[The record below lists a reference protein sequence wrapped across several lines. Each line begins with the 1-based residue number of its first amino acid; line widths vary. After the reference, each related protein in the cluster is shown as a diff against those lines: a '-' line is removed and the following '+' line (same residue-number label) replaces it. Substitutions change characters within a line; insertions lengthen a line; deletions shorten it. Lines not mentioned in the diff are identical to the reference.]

1 MKTDKDAPKAEDT
14 EQAVAEIEDLDWG
27 FWVNAP
33 LNLTDGRNYDLKP
46 CTAKML
52 SYMFQVPIPR
62 GKSPNYFSE
71 DALGKIQSQ
80 LNPSPVSE
88 RFMNGLRKGYVPLE
102 SLTLL
107 TSSPK
112 CPYTLHIT
120 QDGTSYCRFT
130 FILNYSMT
138 THSQI

>member
-14 EQAVAEIEDLDWG
+14 GQAVARIEDLDWG

-33 LNLTDGRNYDLKP
+33 MNLTDGRNYDLRP
-46 CTAKML
+46 CIAKML

-62 GKSPNYFSE
+62 DEFGE

-80 LNPSPVSE
+80 LKPSPASE
-88 RFMNGLRKGYVPLE
+88 RFMDGLREGYVPLE
-102 SLTLL
+102 SLTFL

-120 QDGTSYCRFT
+120 QDATSYCRFT
-130 FILNYSMT
+130 FILNYNMT
-138 THSQI
+138 THGQI